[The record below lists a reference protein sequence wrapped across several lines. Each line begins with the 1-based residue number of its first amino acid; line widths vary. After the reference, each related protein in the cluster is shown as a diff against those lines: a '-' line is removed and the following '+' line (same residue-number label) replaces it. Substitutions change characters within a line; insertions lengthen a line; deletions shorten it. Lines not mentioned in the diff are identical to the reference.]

1 MTHDTHILPHPEDSF
16 GLLDTATIFG
26 ANVLSDDQIL
36 GALLEPDRQSLASE
50 ILKTAGTLSDLAE
63 MGPLE
68 LMALGL
74 NESEAARIVLQGEF
88 TKRVMSSFRRR
99 RLGGLEMTLSELR
112 LRGRQ
117 WPRET
122 AGIIGADQYGRITL
136 DRILFEGSR
145 TGITLDLTEVMREAL
160 RAGCSGI
167 LLYRWQP
174 TPKLSITT
182 DDFQLCDELRLMGS
196 ALRISILDYLVVCE
210 DEYYTARADKAWV
223 N

>member
-1 MTHDTHILPHPEDSF
+1 MTHDTHIQPPPEDTC

-26 ANVLSDDQIL
+26 ANILSDDQIL
-36 GALLEPDRQSLASE
+36 GALLEPNRQSLASE
-50 ILKTAGTLSDLAE
+50 ILKTAGSLSDLSE
-63 MGPLE
+63 LGPLE
-68 LMALGL
+68 LLALGL
-74 NESEAARIVLQGEF
+74 NEGEAARIILQGEY
-88 TKRVMSSFRRR
+88 TKRVMRGHRRR
-99 RLGGLEMTLSELR
+99 RLGTLEETVSELR

-122 AGIIGADQYGRITL
+122 AGILGTDQYGRITL

-145 TGITLDLTEVMREAL
+145 NGITLDLAEVMREAL
-160 RAGCSGI
+160 RAGCSDI

-182 DDFQLCDELRLMGS
+182 DDFQLSDEIRLMGS
-196 ALRISILDYLVVCE
+196 ALRIYILDYLVVCE
-210 DEYYTARADKAWV
+210 GEYYTTRVNQAWV